1 MEELVG
7 WIQLTFDSIF
17 FGNWDRGEKT
27 SHHDASGK
35 WRFST
40 IYESMILCCHRDSWL
55 VIFFTTPD
63 LLDKPKSFI
72 LDHAFCFFSFS
83 TLSTLPSM
91 FFFGGGIPINL
102 HLHLRCYFWPW
113 SWWIV
118 PYTLGIEATA
128 GTKKTPWPRQHP
140 KPWRLPQWRWPW
152 SWGWKQN
159 RVFVGG
165 FGKDSGCVLYFFKV
179 EIKLERRHMCRGRF

>member
-1 MEELVG
+1 MAKKHLTMMQVESDVSQQSMNPWFYVAIVTRG
-7 WIQLTFDSIF
+7 WSF
-17 FGNWDRGEKT
+17 
-27 SHHDASGK
+27 
-35 WRFST
+35 
-40 IYESMILCCHRDSWL
+40 
-55 VIFFTTPD
+55 FFTTPD

-165 FGKDSGCVLYFFKV
+165 FGKDSGCVLYFFKM